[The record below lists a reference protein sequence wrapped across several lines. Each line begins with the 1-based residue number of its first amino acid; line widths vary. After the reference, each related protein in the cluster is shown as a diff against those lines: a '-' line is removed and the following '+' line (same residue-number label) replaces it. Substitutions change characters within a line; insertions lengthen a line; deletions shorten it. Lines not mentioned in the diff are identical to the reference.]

1 MALINSISKFVIN
14 CEELFTL
21 KNSSNIKI
29 IDLTGKVVISESF
42 SKKLDVQ
49 NLDEGLYFIEVSNG
63 TTYKNFIF
71 LKK

>member
-1 MALINSISKFVIN
+1 MYPNPTDDYLNFVG
-14 CEELFTL
+14 LDKYT
-21 KNSSNIKI
+21 NIKI

-49 NLDEGLYFIEVSNG
+49 NLNKGLYFIEVSNG
-63 TTYKNFIF
+63 TTTKNFKF